1 MHPTEVV
8 LFFLP
13 HSPYVW
19 QRVGMRAQEKYKKRT
34 RKKKKV
40 GRQQDGELV

>member
-1 MHPTEVV
+1 MHPTGVV
-8 LFFLP
+8 LFFLL

-34 RKKKKV
+34 RKKKNV
-40 GRQQDGELV
+40 GKQQDGELV